1 MDDRDRTAPIALPR
15 HAPIAQAVGDR
26 ALAAA
31 KLFEPLADRALGL
44 RNAQAIEEI
53 GVEGGAVLDI
63 GDVADR
69 EMRRVLPGRQY
80 HRDDREIVFAGEFEV
95 ALVMRRAAE
104 DRAGAVFHQHEIG
117 DIDRTTPARV
127 ERVDRLERRAVA
139 ALLGRLDD
147 RLAGAEAV
155 AFGNKL

>member
-1 MDDRDRTAPIALPR
+1 MDDRDRAAPIALPR

-31 KLFEPLADRALGL
+31 EPFEPLADRALGF

-53 GVEGGAVLDI
+53 GVKGGAVLDM
-63 GDVADR
+63 GGVADR
-69 EMRRVLPGRQY
+69 EMRRVLAGRQY

-104 DRAGAVFHQHEIG
+104 DRAGAVFHQ
-117 DIDRTTPARV
+117 
-127 ERVDRLERRAVA
+127 
-139 ALLGRLDD
+139 
-147 RLAGAEAV
+147 
-155 AFGNKL
+155 